1 MILWK
6 LDALLRARRIRG
18 RELAARLGVGEN
30 YLSRI
35 RREPPERLSLSLLDA
50 LCRELNVG
58 IEQLLVQVPDEGEG
72 VSVAPPPPIAVRP
85 RRRTSPAR
93 TAPPVAAAPLAPQA
107 PAPASAPAPAEAP
120 AASEG
125 VAKAPALR
133 LALRPRR
140 RPSAD

>member
-50 LCRELNVG
+50 LCRELGVG

-72 VSVAPPPPIAVRP
+72 VSVAPPPPIAVRA
-85 RRRTSPAR
+85 RRPAR
-93 TAPPVAAAPLAPQA
+93 QAAPPMGQATAPPLPP
-107 PAPASAPAPAEAP
+107 PAPEPIQATEAP
-120 AASEG
+120 AALEG
-125 VAKAPALR
+125 PPKAPALR